1 MCILATFGKQTIH
14 IGHSLT
20 LCSDTFFWCI
30 HQHTMSNCTGL
41 GELSNIVPTNED
53 AVVRIDSAP
62 QVVIQ
67 SLPVLL
73 GLLLWCI
80 LEFARRKRAAS
91 DRVRRAVRVF
101 TFLCTVAISPVTWR
115 FTTVLTCDVQQ
126 QTIVWNILACAGLLG
141 ASLLVLFGI
150 ALRFPRLAILSSFVV
165 ASGIVV
171 ADVGLRGWW
180 GVGSGLAAQHLMP
193 LQHLW
198 VLHAIAILFHLN
210 RSAPLIGVATRRASV
225 ITTVSSKR
233 SSSAPPRRSV
243 VELVDS
249 LAHRDDLRSAPRG
262 GACSERGR
270 ERSNTR
276 V

>member
-1 MCILATFGKQTIH
+1 
-14 IGHSLT
+14 
-20 LCSDTFFWCI
+20 
-30 HQHTMSNCTGL
+30 MSNCTSL
-41 GELSNIVPTNED
+41 GEFSNIVPTNED

-62 QVVIQ
+62 QIVVQ
-67 SLPVLL
+67 SLPVVL
-73 GLLLWCI
+73 GLILWCI
-80 LEFARRKRAAS
+80 LEFARRKRTAS
-91 DRVRRAVRVF
+91 DRVRRAVRIF
-101 TFLCTVAISPVTWR
+101 TFLCTIAISFATWR

-126 QTIVWNILACAGLLG
+126 QSIVWNILACAGLLS

-171 ADVGLRGWW
+171 VDVGLRGWW
-180 GVGSGLAAQHLMP
+180 SVGSGLAAQHLMP

-198 VLHAIAILFHLN
+198 VLHAITVLFHLN
-210 RSAPLIGVATRRASV
+210 RSAPLVGVMTRRNASA
-225 ITTVSSKR
+225 TSSKR

-243 VELVDS
+243 IELVDS

-270 ERSNTR
+270 ERSNMR

>member
-1 MCILATFGKQTIH
+1 MYILTAFGKQTVH
-14 IGHSLT
+14 TGHSLT
-20 LCSDTFFWCI
+20 LCSDTFFWSI
-30 HQHTMSNCTGL
+30 HQHTMSNCTVSGDF
-41 GELSNIVPTNED
+41 SNIVPTNEN
-53 AVVRIDSAP
+53 AVVRIVSAP

-73 GLLLWCI
+73 GLVLWCI

-91 DRVRRAVRVF
+91 DRVRRAVRIL
-101 TFLCTVAISPVTWR
+101 TFLCTLALSLVAWR

-126 QTIVWNILACAGLLG
+126 QSIVWNILACAGLVG
-141 ASLLVLFGI
+141 ASLLVLFGV
-150 ALRFPRLAILSSFVV
+150 ALRSPRLAILVSFVI

-171 ADVGLRGWW
+171 VDAGLRGWW

-210 RSAPLIGVATRRASV
+210 RSAPSGTRRASV
-225 ITTVSSKR
+225 VSAVSIKR
-233 SSSAPPRRSV
+233 SSAPPRPSV

-249 LAHRDDLRSAPRG
+249 LAHRDDLRSTPRG

-270 ERSNTR
+270 ERSNMR